1 MCAKARKFFLPPGSQ
16 GSSGGGGDASQ
27 GGSGN
32 GGDSS
37 QGGSSSGGDSSQGGS
52 GNGGD
57 SSQGGGENS
66 TPDPVQPE
74 VPQTDP
80 AGGDLA
86 A

>member
-1 MCAKARKFFLPPGSQ
+1 MP
-16 GSSGGGGDASQ
+16 

-37 QGGSSSGGDSSQGGS
+37 QS
-52 GNGGD
+52 
-57 SSQGGGENS
+57 GGENS